1 MINLNFS
8 ISELCQS
15 DTAKKHNILNIP
27 SVECADHL
35 LELIVYLLQP
45 IRDKFGAIKVTSGYR
60 CYTLNKMVDG
70 VYNSNHLY
78 GFAAD
83 IIPQNATF
91 KQVYDFIVQNLE
103 YDECFIEKSS
113 TAKWLHVA
121 YRKGRN
127 RKKCNPNYII

>member
-8 ISELCQS
+8 ISELCKS
-15 DTAKKHNILNIP
+15 DIATKNGILNIP
-27 SVECADHL
+27 SLECCDHL
-35 LELIVYLLQP
+35 LELIFYLLQP
-45 IRDKFGAIKVTSGYR
+45 LRDKFGAIKITSGYR
-60 CYTLNKMVDG
+60 CYTLNKKVGG

-83 IIPQNATF
+83 IVPQNATF
-91 KQVYDFIVQNLE
+91 KQVYDFIVQLLD

-113 TAKWLHVA
+113 TSKWLHIA

-127 RKKCNPNYII
+127 RKKCNPNYIV